1 MSVHPLPRKILVLG
15 LGRSGEAVARY
26 LAARR
31 DAGEIESFA
40 VLDESGDAK
49 VAERAAVLSAELGA
63 PVTVGVHSVDGEWD
77 LVVASPGIPP
87 RSTLMQAALSLG
99 VPVISEIELAYRR
112 ACAPFVAVTGT
123 NGKTTTT
130 ALVAH
135 LLRGAGIRAEA
146 VGNIGVPAISAAD
159 GTTPGD
165 VLVAEVS
172 SFQLALVADF
182 RPRVAV
188 LLNITPDHVDWHGS
202 LAAYEADKARVFAN
216 MGAGDVAVIDADD
229 AGSAVWA
236 ERVEAQG
243 ARVVRVSRTRAH
255 AGGAWVEDGVLTVD
269 APEGLARLGEV
280 DSLGIRGVHNVS
292 NALAAAS
299 AALAMGASAEAVA
312 AGLRTFEPIEHRL
325 EPAGTVAGVDYVN
338 DSKAT
343 NPDAV
348 MKALTAF
355 DGLRLIV
362 LLGGR
367 NKGNDFSELAG
378 AVADRCAAAVLFGEC
393 RHELEAA
400 FASST
405 MPTSDVTVAA
415 DLAGALGAARARA
428 REGDVV
434 LLSPACASFDEFGD
448 YEERGAVFKRLV
460 ADMGAAAG
468 SRVAG
473 AGS

>member
-1 MSVHPLPRKILVLG
+1 VQPLPRRVLVLG

-26 LAARR
+26 LARQR
-31 DAGEIESFA
+31 DAGAIETFA
-40 VLDESGDAK
+40 VLDEGAGAA

-63 PVTVGVHSVDGEWD
+63 SVTVGVRGVDGEWD

-87 RSTLMQAALSLG
+87 RSRLMRSARSLG
-99 VPVISEIELAYRR
+99 APVISEIEFAYRR

-135 LLRGAGIRAEA
+135 LLRGAGVRAEA
-146 VGNIGVPAISAAD
+146 VGNIGIPAVAAVD
-159 GTTPGD
+159 AAGPED

-172 SFQLALVADF
+172 SFQLALVVDF

-216 MGAGDVAVIDADD
+216 MGVGDVAVIDVDD

-243 ARVVRVSRTRAH
+243 VRVVRVSRLSPH
-255 AGGAWVEDGVLTVD
+255 EGGAWVQDGVLCVD
-269 APEGLARLGEV
+269 TPDGVMRLCAA

-299 AALAMGASAEAVA
+299 AALAMGASAQDVA

-325 EPAGTVAGVDYVN
+325 EHAGTVAGVEYVN

-355 DGLRLIV
+355 DDRRLIV

-367 NKGNDFSELAG
+367 NKGSDFSELAA
-378 AVADRCAAAVLFGEC
+378 AVAGRCAAAVLFGEC
-393 RHELEAA
+393 RHELETA
-400 FASST
+400 FAAST
-405 MPTSDVTVAA
+405 MTSSALSVAVGLA
-415 DLAGALGAARARA
+415 DALAAARAHA
-428 REGDVV
+428 HAGDVV
-434 LLSPACASFDEFGD
+434 LLSPACASFDEFRD
-448 YEERGAVFKRLV
+448 YEERGEVFKRLV
-460 ADMGAAAG
+460 SDLADDQW
-468 SRVAG
+468 SRDAG